1 MQRKREETTLMAEQF
16 LKEPVNTQEHN
27 WRYCTCHCNSRI
39 SSMCFVNATRNHAV
53 RIKHYINA
61 SSARHWI
68 MAPHLSCQTITQ
80 FIITFC
86 RTDQLAIKLYSL
98 QPITS
103 GLVIYKPIVTLII
116 VVPLKAYPE
125 GQLKGEKRFSQ

>member
-1 MQRKREETTLMAEQF
+1 MAEQF
-16 LKEPVNTQEHN
+16 LKESANKQEHN
-27 WRYCTCHCNSRI
+27 CRNCTCHCNSHIR
-39 SSMCFVNATRNHAV
+39 SMCFNATRNHAV
-53 RIKHYINA
+53 RIKHYINT

-68 MAPHLSCQTITQ
+68 MAPHLNCQTITHV
-80 FIITFC
+80 IITFC

-125 GQLKGEKRFSQ
+125 VQLNGEKRFSQ

>member
-1 MQRKREETTLMAEQF
+1 
-16 LKEPVNTQEHN
+16 
-27 WRYCTCHCNSRI
+27 
-39 SSMCFVNATRNHAV
+39 
-53 RIKHYINA
+53 
-61 SSARHWI
+61 

-103 GLVIYKPIVTLII
+103 GLLLVIYKPIVPLVI

-125 GQLKGEKRFSQ
+125 VQLNGEKRFCEIF